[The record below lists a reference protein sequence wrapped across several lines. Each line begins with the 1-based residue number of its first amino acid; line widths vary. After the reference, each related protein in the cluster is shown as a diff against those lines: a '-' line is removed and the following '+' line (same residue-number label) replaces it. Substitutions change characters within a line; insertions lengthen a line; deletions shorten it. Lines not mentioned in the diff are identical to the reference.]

1 VRSPTTE
8 QAAATLAAPLEPL
21 EPPRRTQAGEAQAQ
35 AQREAAAAA
44 AAAAGVALEREAATD
59 VFFATTKAGVAL
71 EREAATDVFFATTK
85 AGVALEREA
94 ATDVFFATTKGR
106 RRTAVAAAAAARQ
119 QARFELFRIV
129 SNCFELFAARKQARV
144 VWIRRS
150 ENPKPNFQ
158 NSVLSEEPFLF
169 CLIISKRDK
178 NRRTVVYNQ
187 KYLPAGISR

>member
-44 AAAAGVALEREAATD
+44 AAA
-59 VFFATTKAGVAL
+59 AGVAL